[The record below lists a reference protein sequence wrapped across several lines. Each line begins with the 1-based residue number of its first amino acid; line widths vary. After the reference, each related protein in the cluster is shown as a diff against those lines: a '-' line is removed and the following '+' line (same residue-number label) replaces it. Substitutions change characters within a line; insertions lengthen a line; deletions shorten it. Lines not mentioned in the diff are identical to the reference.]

1 MTTLLSVQKLNVA
14 YGDVQVLWDVDLDIA
29 QGEIVALVGS
39 NGAGKTTLLSTI
51 SGLLKAKSGQ
61 ILFDDQPISRA
72 STQQI
77 VEYGIAHVPEGR
89 RLFPAMTVYDNLLM
103 GAYCRQDKAEVE
115 ADLQKILAMFP
126 RIKTRIKSLAG
137 KLSGG
142 EQQMVAI
149 GRALMARPRLLLID
163 ELSLGLA
170 PLIVQQLIEI
180 IATVNQTGTTIL
192 IVEQDVQVA
201 LEIADRGYVLETGTV
216 SLSGSTDS
224 LINNEQVKRAYLGL

>member
-61 ILFDDQPISRA
+61 ILFNDQPISRA

-89 RLFPAMTVYDNLLM
+89 RLFPAMTVFDNLLM

>member
-61 ILFDDQPISRA
+61 ILFNDQPISHA

-149 GRALMARPRLLLID
+149 GRALMAKPRLLLID

-180 IATVNQTGTTIL
+180 IAAVNQAGMTIL

-201 LEIADRGYVLETGTV
+201 LEIADRGYVLETGAV
-216 SLSGSTDS
+216 SLSGSADS

>member
-61 ILFDDQPISRA
+61 ILFNDQPISRA

-89 RLFPAMTVYDNLLM
+89 RLFPAMTVFDNLLM

-201 LEIADRGYVLETGTV
+201 LEIADRGYVLETGVV

>member
-61 ILFDDQPISRA
+61 ILFNDQPISRA